1 MKLKVTVSITV
12 GRSTL
17 DYYSKCFIKRAIKAV
32 IKNRLAKLPPTYTIE
47 KIKVEEVTK

>member
-17 DYYSKCFIKRAIKAV
+17 DYFTKSYVKQSIKQIFIQKLRG
-32 IKNRLAKLPPTYTIE
+32 LPPTYAIKKIE
-47 KIKVEEVTK
+47 AMEVK